1 MMRVGVEPVER
12 SACAKIILC
21 GEHAVVYGRPAIALP
36 LAHLRTRATVAASD
50 HPFHIS
56 APDIHAEFDIVN
68 ESTRPLAI
76 LSRLTFE
83 LLHRPPARATLT
95 VRSDIPAS
103 SHLGSSAS
111 VAVACARAIAAYCGH
126 ELAPADASTLAFE
139 AERVYHGSPSGIDNT
154 VIAYEQPIWYTRSQ
168 TAEVRGAGSGSGS
181 ERQEASA
188 PYSPISTLCAQSPM
202 LVIGD
207 TGIAT
212 PTRVPVGDVL
222 AGWEADPAHFE
233 RLFDQIGNLVG
244 AARLALEACDWP
256 QLGALMN
263 ANHALLQ
270 QLGVSCSELDHLCE
284 AARRAGALG
293 AKLSGGGRGGNMIAL
308 ARDREHA
315 RQLRLAL
322 RNAGAMRVI

>member
-1 MMRVGVEPVER
+1 MRVERVERVER

-36 LAHLRTRATVAASD
+36 LAHLRTRATVAVSD
-50 HPFHIS
+50 KPFHIC
-56 APDIHAEFDIVN
+56 APDVHAEFDIVD

-95 VRSDIPAS
+95 ITSDIPAS

-154 VIAYEQPIWYTRSQ
+154 VIAYEQPVCYSRSQ
-168 TAEVRGAGSGSGS
+168 APGASS
-181 ERQEASA
+181 R
-188 PYSPISTLCAQSPM
+188 YSPISISQSPV
-202 LVIGD
+202 LVVGD

-212 PTRVPVGDVL
+212 PTKMPVGDVR
-222 AGWEADPAHFE
+222 AGWQAEPARYE
-233 RLFDQIGNLVG
+233 RLFDQIGDVVT
-244 AARLALEACDWP
+244 AARVALEACDWP

-270 QLGVSCSELDHLCE
+270 QLDVSCSELDHLCE
-284 AARRAGALG
+284 AARQAGALG
-293 AKLSGGGRGGNMIAL
+293 AKMSGGGRGGNMIAL

-322 RNAGAMRVI
+322 RNAGATRVI